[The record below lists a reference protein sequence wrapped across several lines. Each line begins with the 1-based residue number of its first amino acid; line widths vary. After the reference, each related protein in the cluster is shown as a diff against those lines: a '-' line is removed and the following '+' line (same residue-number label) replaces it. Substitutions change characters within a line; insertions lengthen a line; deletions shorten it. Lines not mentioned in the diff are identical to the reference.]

1 MGEITFT
8 VFDRWG
14 LKIHETTA
22 PGNIKWDG
30 KNKGGA
36 TVSDGTYFYI
46 IKAAGLDDVKYDL
59 QGTINVFQ

>member
-14 LKIHETTA
+14 LKMFDTTA
-22 PGNIKWDG
+22 SGNVVWDG

-36 TVSDGTYFYI
+36 VVADGTYFYLI
-46 IKAAGLDDVKYDL
+46 VAKGLDGKDYNL
-59 QGTINVFQ
+59 QGTINVFK